1 MFSLDFPNLFYKLL
15 WRIQTAFFT
24 LPSIKAWLMV
34 IVLLLILTLFS
45 LPIGLWCDF
54 LKFERLKA
62 SNKIILNIVAGSLLT
77 PAISEELF
85 FRVLLLPHPQENVTT
100 ATSWFW
106 GSLGLVL
113 FVIYHPLNAVTFFP
127 SARKTF
133 FNPIFLLLAAALGIV
148 CSVVYLQSGSL
159 WLPVI
164 IHWLVVVVWLV
175 FLGGYKQL
183 QGEV

>member
-1 MFSLDFPNLFYKLL
+1 MFSLDLLNLFHKLA
-15 WRIQTAFFT
+15 WRIIVAFST
-24 LPSIKAWLMV
+24 LPTITAWL
-34 IVLLLILTLFS
+34 IATALLLILTLFC
-45 LPIGLWCDF
+45 LPIGLWCNF
-54 LKFERLKA
+54 LKFEKLRVSPKVIL
-62 SNKIILNIVAGSLLT
+62 SIIANSLLF

-100 ATSWFW
+100 ETVWFW
-106 GSLGLVL
+106 VSISLVL
-113 FVIYHPLNAVTFFP
+113 FIIYHPMNAVTFFP
-127 SARKTF
+127 AGRKTF
-133 FNPIFLLLAAALGIV
+133 FNPIFLLLAAVLGIV

-183 QGEV
+183 HD

>member
-1 MFSLDFPNLFYKLL
+1 MFSLDLLNLFHKLA
-15 WRIQTAFFT
+15 WRINTAFSTFPT
-24 LPSIKAWLMV
+24 IKAWLIA
-34 IVLLLILTLFS
+34 IVLLLILTLFC
-45 LPIGLWCDF
+45 LPIGLWCNF
-54 LKFERLKA
+54 LKIENMRA
-62 SNKIILNIVAGSLLT
+62 SKTIIFSIIAGSLLF

-100 ATSWFW
+100 ATVWFW
-106 GSLGLVL
+106 GSLSLVL
-113 FVIYHPLNAVTFFP
+113 FIIYHPLNAVTFFP
-127 SARKTF
+127 AGRKTF
-133 FNPIFLLLAAALGIV
+133 FNPIFLLLAAVLGIV

-183 QGEV
+183 HGEV